1 MEIKLFFDHN
11 INESLQWGDDVYFCR
26 HQPHGQ
32 FDTVDNENLPNTG
45 IVRIGKCV
53 EINRDV
59 DLDFNFII
67 ISIDPSFS
75 ASLQST
81 ISSEIGVLDFIMFS
95 KDNKANLSS
104 LLGYYA
110 ETTFL
115 NDSPYEAELFATSTE
130 FSESSK

>member
-1 MEIKLFFDHN
+1 M
-11 INESLQWGDDVYFCR
+11 
-26 HQPHGQ
+26 
-32 FDTVDNENLPNTG
+32 NLCNG
-45 IVRIGKCV
+45 
-53 EINRDV
+53 EMM
-59 DLDFNFII
+59 FIFVVTNLMGNLI
-67 ISIDPSFS
+67 PLIMKIFQSI
-75 ASLQST
+75 